1 MELIPINNSKLKI
14 MLDVS
19 DMKEYNIGEDADC
32 ASNETRHA
40 IRSILD
46 RARAQIGFN
55 TEGSEI
61 FVQLYTSKS
70 GGCELFITKG
80 ETSNSKLADQKSE
93 KKGKKRTD
101 TQKSAAS
108 ECRNALSERK
118 ESLPAHLRMEYQRLI
133 FSFDS
138 LRELCKV
145 CKILCMRRI
154 MLVSHAYCGEK
165 NDFFLILENTG
176 MSAYSQLDR
185 LTFISEF
192 GKRVKHEH
200 VYTYLSEY
208 GRPICKDN
216 AIEILSKF

>member
-1 MELIPINNSKLKI
+1 MELIPINDSKLKI

-80 ETSNSKLADQKSE
+80 EASSPRPIDQKNE
-93 KKGKKRTD
+93 KKGKKRSD
-101 TQKSAAS
+101 TQKPVPT
-108 ECRNALSERK
+108 ECRSALSVRK
-118 ESLPAHLRMEYQRLI
+118 ESLPAYQRSEYQRLI

-138 LRELCKV
+138 LKELSRV
-145 CKILCMRRI
+145 CKILCMRGI
-154 MLVSHAYCGEK
+154 KLVSHVYCGEK
-165 NDFFLILENTG
+165 NEFFLILDNTG

-185 LTFISEF
+185 LTFIMEF
-192 GKRVKHEH
+192 GKRVRHEH
-200 VYTYLSEY
+200 ISTYLSEY
-208 GRPICKDN
+208 GRLICRDN
-216 AIEILSKF
+216 AVETLSKF

>member
-46 RARAQIGFN
+46 KARDQIGFN

-80 ETSNSKLADQKSE
+80 DSSSNKISDQKND
-93 KKGKKRTD
+93 KKSRKRTD
-101 TQKSAAS
+101 SQKPVPT
-108 ECRNALSERK
+108 ECRSALSVRK
-118 ESLPAHLRMEYQRLI
+118 ESMPAYPRSEYQKLI
-133 FSFDS
+133 YSFDS
-138 LRELCKV
+138 LKELSRV
-145 CKILCMRRI
+145 CKILCMRKLNLI
-154 MLVSHAYCGEK
+154 SQVYCGEK
-165 NDFFLILENTG
+165 NEFFLVLENTG
-176 MSAYSQLDR
+176 MSAYSQLDS
-185 LTFISEF
+185 LTFIMEF
-192 GKRVKHEH
+192 GKRVRHEH
-200 VYTYLSEY
+200 ISTYLSEY
-208 GRPICKDN
+208 GRLICRDN
-216 AIEILSKF
+216 AVEILSKY